1 MAHDINRM
9 FYVGEAPWH
18 GLGVRLPARASYE
31 AVVEAAG
38 FYDAVAKDV
47 YVPPFRA
54 PIPDKKALVRSD
66 TGEYGS
72 VVGKGYEVVQFSEVA
87 RTLVEAAGDATTPG

>member
-1 MAHDINRM
+1 M
-9 FYVGEAPWH
+9 
-18 GLGVRLPARASYE
+18 
-31 AVVEAAG
+31 
-38 FYDAVAKDV
+38 
-47 YVPPFRA
+47 
-54 PIPDKKALVRSD
+54 RSD